1 LVALPGLPEVPVPP
15 AAPAP
20 TWAQILEDCL
30 DLAGCQGALLM
41 DSQGGVLE
49 SCGQWPAAGVAA
61 VAGKLQPIIEKK
73 QQEAPGMPVPLRLGT
88 RVLTAW
94 RVAIG
99 EGMLTV
105 ALLGDAAPPTAIRSE
120 VDSQLRSGALP

>member
-1 LVALPGLPEVPVPP
+1 
-15 AAPAP
+15 
-20 TWAQILEDCL
+20 
-30 DLAGCQGALLM
+30 
-41 DSQGGVLE
+41 
-49 SCGQWPAAGVAA
+49 VAA
-61 VAGKLQPIIEKK
+61 VAGKLQPIVEKK
-73 QQEAPGMPVPLRLGT
+73 HLEAPGMPIPLRLGN

-105 ALLGDAAPPTAIRSE
+105 ALLGDAAPPPAIRSE

>member
-1 LVALPGLPEVPVPP
+1 MAQPP
-15 AAPAP
+15 ATPAP

-30 DLAGCQGALLM
+30 RLASSQGALLM

-49 SCGQWPAAGVAA
+49 SCGEWPAAGAAA
-61 VAGKLQPIIEKK
+61 VAGKLQPIVEKK
-73 QQEAPGMPVPLRLGT
+73 HQEAPGMPVPLRLGS

-99 EGMLTV
+99 AGTLTV
-105 ALLGDAAPPTAIRSE
+105 ALLGDTAPPPAIRSQ
-120 VDSQLRSGALP
+120 VDSQLRGGALP